1 MKKKFL
7 VLILLVNCF
16 ATFAQLKVIS
26 NGNVGIGVTNPQ
38 RKLHMNDELLLG
50 PKTGVPYAE
59 GIKFT
64 RSQNFPTNPAEWAFD
79 TDGSGFNIWK
89 PYPSS
94 NYGNFKL
101 FIADATGN
109 VGINTGT
116 PSYKLD
122 VNGTFRCYG
131 FTNSSDSRLKSN
143 IKEIKSALDVILKLV
158 PKIYDLTIPTN
169 DQSTADKSKMKGSND
184 NNKSKQE
191 VLLNQAGLV
200 AQELQTILPNLV
212 SEDNKGYL
220 GINYIGLIP
229 YLIQAFKEQN
239 SIVKEQSILI
249 EQQGKKIEQLK
260 NELENCCSKPNLLN
274 GSTISDRKLDNN
286 YSTPM
291 LEQNNPNPFSQQT
304 QIAYYIPE
312 NCNNTSLHIYDLNAV
327 ELKAID
333 IYQKGKGN
341 ITIEANSLKAGMYL
355 YNLICDGKEIATKKM
370 ILTSK

>member
-1 MKKKFL
+1 MKKTIIAL
-7 VLILLVNCF
+7 LLIANNL
-16 ATFAQLKVIS
+16 AIFAQLKVIS
-26 NGNVGIGVTNPQ
+26 NGNVGIGVANPQ

-89 PYPSS
+89 PYPSA
-94 NYGNFKL
+94 NFGNFKF

-143 IKEIKSALDVILKLV
+143 VKEIKNALDIILKLA
-158 PKIYDLTIPTN
+158 PKTYDLTIPNN
-169 DQSTADKSKMKGSND
+169 DQSTADKAKQTGKESN
-184 NNKSKQE
+184 KVKPE
-191 VLLNQAGLV
+191 VLLNQAGFV
-200 AQELQTILPNLV
+200 AQELKTVLPNLV
-212 SEDNKGYL
+212 TEDNKGYL

-229 YLIQAFKEQN
+229 YLIQSIKEQN
-239 SIVKEQSILI
+239 KQIQELQSQLQSCCALNTTNNRVANPVDEI
-249 EQQGKKIEQLK
+249 EKQDLSSPK
-260 NELENCCSKPNLLN
+260 
-274 GSTISDRKLDNN
+274 
-286 YSTPM
+286 

-312 NCNNTSLHIYDLNAV
+312 NCNNTSLHIYDLNGV

-333 IYQKGKGN
+333 ISQKGKGN
-341 ITIEANSLKAGMYL
+341 VTIDANSLKAGMYL
-355 YNLICDGKEIATKKM
+355 YTLICDGKEIATKKM

>member
-1 MKKKFL
+1 MKNLKLICIL
-7 VLILLVNCF
+7 VALLGVAHNSL
-16 ATFAQLKVIS
+16 AQLKVIS
-26 NGNVGIGVTNPQ
+26 NGNVGVGVSNPQ

-89 PYPSS
+89 PYPST
-94 NYGNFKL
+94 NYGNFKF
-101 FIADATGN
+101 FIADGGN

-143 IKEIKSALDVILKLV
+143 VKEIKNALDVILKLV
-158 PKIYDLTIPTN
+158 PKTYDLTIPAN
-169 DQSTADKSKMKGSND
+169 DQSTSDKSKMSDGNE
-184 NNKSKQE
+184 NKTKPE

-200 AQELQTILPNLV
+200 AQELKNILPNLV

-229 YLIQAFKEQN
+229 YLIQAFKEQ
-239 SIVKEQSILI
+239 SSLI
-249 EQQGKKIEQLK
+249 EQQGKKMEQLN
-260 NELENCCSKPNLLN
+260 NELENCCSKPNQLN
-274 GSTISDRKLDNN
+274 DISIFDRKSENS
-286 YSTPM
+286 YSIPT
-291 LEQNNPNPFSQQT
+291 LEQNNPNPFNQQT
-304 QIAYYIPE
+304 QIAYFIPD
-312 NCNNTSLHIYDLNAV
+312 NCNNTSLHIYDLNGV
-327 ELKAID
+327 ELKVID
-333 IYQKGKGN
+333 INQKGKGN
-341 ITIEANSLKAGMYL
+341 VTIDANSLKAGMYL
-355 YNLICDGKEIATKKM
+355 YTLICDGREIATKKM